1 MSQPSHKRQSTLST
15 SVMKAVGI
23 FGGVQSVGII
33 CSIMRTKLVAIWIG
47 AAGVGLFGIYNSVVD
62 MISAIAQMGL
72 RNSAVRDVAAAGDE
86 AARNRVTV
94 VVRRW
99 GWALGLLGAVF
110 TMALSPLLSEW
121 SFGDRAHVW
130 NFVLLSVAILAGT
143 VTCCEQ
149 AILQGHERL
158 RRIARS
164 SMWGLAS
171 AFVVSVPL
179 FYFLREGGVLWS
191 VIAYSVCVF
200 VAVMVYRQP
209 ASPLPRPMTVTETMR
224 EGRRFMVLGLYM
236 TVSFFATMLAQY
248 IFIAYLNHHADT
260 STVGYFQAGWTI
272 TTRYV
277 GLVFTAISMEY
288 FPRLSKVNDY
298 PRRCGLFVSHEMTM
312 SLWVLLPM
320 ITGLVTFSRLVVWLL
335 YTSDFYVMLPYVTW
349 AMVGT
354 VPRAVSWCLAFVM
367 LAKGDGRIYLLT
379 ELSSAVLSVVIN
391 ILFYDWWGF
400 LGLGV
405 GYIVWYLLYTAIVWW
420 VYRYRYGLGL
430 SQGMWWL
437 SLAVFAVAAVS
448 VAAVSVGLEWV
459 AGVVTVGAVAVS
471 FGQLRRLISRR

>member
-1 MSQPSHKRQSTLST
+1 
-15 SVMKAVGI
+15 
-23 FGGVQSVGII
+23 
-33 CSIMRTKLVAIWIG
+33 MRTKLVAIWIG

-72 RNSAVRDVAAAGDE
+72 RNSAVRDVAAAGDDS
-86 AARNRVTV
+86 ARNRVTV

-99 GWALGLLGAVF
+99 GWALGLIGALF

-121 SFGDRAHVW
+121 SFGDKNHVW
-130 NFVLLSVAILAGT
+130 NFVVLSVAILAGT

-149 AILQGHERL
+149 AILQGHEKL
-158 RRIARS
+158 KRIARS

-179 FYFLREGGVLWS
+179 FYFMREDGVLWS
-191 VIAYSVCVF
+191 VIAYSMCIF
-200 VAVMVYRQP
+200 IAVMIYRLP
-209 ASPLPRPMTVTETMR
+209 AKPLPTPMAVSETMR

-236 TVSFFATMLAQY
+236 TVSFFATMLVQY

-312 SLWVLLPM
+312 ALWVLLPM
-320 ITGLVTFSRLVVWLL
+320 ITGLVACSNLVVWLL

-354 VPRAVSWCLAFVM
+354 VPRALSWCIAFVV
-367 LAKGDGRIYLLT
+367 LARGDGRIYLIT
-379 ELSSAVLSVVIN
+379 ELSSAALSLVIN
-391 ILFYDWWGF
+391 ILFYNWWGF

-405 GYIVWYLLYTAIVWW
+405 GYIVWYLLYTAIMWG
-420 VYRYRYGLGL
+420 VYHYRYGMGL
-430 SQGMWWL
+430 SRGMWRF
-437 SLAVFAVAAVS
+437 SLAVFVIASASVVAVSCGMVWIAAIITAVS
-448 VAAVSVGLEWV
+448 VV
-459 AGVVTVGAVAVS
+459 VS
-471 FGQLRRLISRR
+471 FRQLRRLIARR

>member
-1 MSQPSHKRQSTLST
+1 
-15 SVMKAVGI
+15 MKAVGI

-62 MISAIAQMGL
+62 MISALAQMGL
-72 RNSAVRDVAAAGDE
+72 RNSAVRDVAAAPDD

-99 GWALGLLGAVF
+99 GWALGLIGAVV

-130 NFVLLSVAILAGT
+130 SFVVLSIAILAGT

-164 SMWGLAS
+164 SMWGLAA

-179 FYFLREGGVLWS
+179 FYFLREAGVLWS
-191 VIAYSVCVF
+191 VVAYSLCIF
-200 VAVMVYRQP
+200 IAVMVYRQP
-209 ASPLPRPMTVTETMR
+209 ARPLPRPMTLGETAR

-236 TVSFFATMLAQY
+236 TVSFFAAMLAQY
-248 IFIAYLNHHADT
+248 VFIAYLNHRADT
-260 STVGYFQAGWTI
+260 ATVGYFQAGWTI

-288 FPRLSKVNDY
+288 FPRLSKVNAY

-312 SLWVLLPM
+312 ALWVLLPM
-320 ITGLVTFSRLVVWLL
+320 ITALVTCSRLVVWLL
-335 YTSDFYVMLPYVTW
+335 YTADFYVMLPYVTW

-354 VPRAVSWCLAFVM
+354 VPRAVSWCIAFVI
-367 LAKGDGRIYLLT
+367 LARGDGRIYLLT
-379 ELSSAVLSVVIN
+379 ELSSSALSVLIN
-391 ILFYDWWGF
+391 ILFYNWWGF

-405 GYIVWYLLYTAIVWW
+405 GYIVWYLLYTAITWA
-420 VYRYRYGLGL
+420 VYRWRYRMTLARGMWPLSAAVTLAASACVLAMDLGL
-430 SQGMWWL
+430 TWL
-437 SLAVFAVAAVS
+437 AALITLASCLAS
-448 VAAVSVGLEWV
+448 YR
-459 AGVVTVGAVAVS
+459 
-471 FGQLRRLISRR
+471 QLRRLIARR